1 VFVFVQAE
9 TVQPRQRG
17 QVLEEALAGAERPLL
32 HPGHFP
38 FEDDVE
44 GGRRHRSQRLR
55 HEVVLGGA
63 EERVEEFVGSRRLF
77 PNVFPGEKRA
87 FN

>member
-1 VFVFVQAE
+1 M
-9 TVQPRQRG
+9 QPRQSG

-55 HEVVLGGA
+55 HQVVLGGA
-63 EERVEEFVGSRRLF
+63 EKRIEEFVGSRCLF